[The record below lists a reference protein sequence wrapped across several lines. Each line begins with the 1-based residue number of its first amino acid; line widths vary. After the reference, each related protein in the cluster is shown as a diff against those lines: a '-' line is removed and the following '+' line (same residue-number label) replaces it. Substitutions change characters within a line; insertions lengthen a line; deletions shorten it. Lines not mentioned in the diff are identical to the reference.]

1 MADYVEWRECWS
13 TFPESEDA
21 RLDPTAS
28 SLYLSMVLGGELD
41 ESESPRIEG
50 LLLAPMRNEFA
61 ADSRWLANRDGVCRE
76 GVGPNPSHGMAAK
89 RAIRTDALNI
99 LSVGPALCPL
109 FVCLLGGGSVCFGM
123 RLHPVVMNRLEFGN

>member
-1 MADYVEWRECWS
+1 MADYVEWREFLS

-76 GVGPNPSHGMAAK
+76 GVRPNPSHGMAAK

-99 LSVGPALCPL
+99 LSVGPALSPPRPKW
-109 FVCLLGGGSVCFGM
+109 VEEKISSYDA
-123 RLHPVVMNRLEFGN
+123 PPPQVVMNRLEFGN

>member
-1 MADYVEWRECWS
+1 L

-28 SLYLSMVLGGELD
+28 SLYLSMVLGGEPD

-50 LLLAPMRNEFA
+50 LLLALLRNKFA

-76 GVGPNPSHGMAAK
+76 GMKPNPSHGMAAK
-89 RAIRTDALNI
+89 RAIRTDVLNI
-99 LSVGPALCPL
+99 LSVGSLPSLFLQKGLERPSLGSCAPL
-109 FVCLLGGGSVCFGM
+109 MIRGG
-123 RLHPVVMNRLEFGN
+123 FGN